1 MTLTMTISNWTHKGA
16 AVLLAS
22 VIAFGTL
29 LSFGATA
36 HGQAAGG
43 STPGEGQ
50 AGAQASAGTAAA
62 PDRARTSTEARQDWK
77 QWMKEHAIALDSIQ
91 PEAAPQARIPA
102 ERFADLDALKPL
114 LEDKRIVYLGES
126 SHGAAEYNSAK
137 TRLIQYLH
145 QELGFNVVAFETNL
159 GNAASA
165 YGHIRA
171 REPVATMKDSIFR
184 VWQAQETVPLFQYI
198 KDTQN
203 TKTPLALAGFDM
215 QPQGALFTGEWM
227 GDAKLAKQFREAEQE
242 LDEWEMT
249 EDPEGYRKAKPKLLK
264 VYQQVRALLP
274 KRAEELQRQYP
285 DNPHI
290 VKLMERALDN
300 RIQVV
305 EEYMEIS
312 IHSSAFLNGKS
323 MDYMSVIKSSEYRD
337 RMMAD
342 NLSWLATHVYPNE
355 KIIVWAHNGHI
366 AKAYSQEMN
375 SLPRVHMG
383 EWMQKTEFK
392 DQSYVIGL
400 YMGGGRNAHVAGG
413 ASDVLPPMPHSVEE
427 VMKGAGHPF
436 AFVDLRYAKRAPGNS
451 WMTQPNISYYDGVM
465 PVSSVPAQQF
475 DGILFID
482 QVSEPDYLK

>member
-1 MTLTMTISNWTHKGA
+1 MTITISNWTRKGA
-16 AVLLAS
+16 AVLLGS

-36 HGQAAGG
+36 HGQAAAE
-43 STPGEGQ
+43 TKQGEGK
-50 AGAQASAGTAAA
+50 AAAQASAGTADAV
-62 PDRARTSTEARQDWK
+62 PDRARTSTEARLEWK
-77 QWMKEHAIALDSIQ
+77 QWMKDNAIALDSIQ
-91 PEAAPQARIPA
+91 PEAAPQALIPA

-165 YGHIRA
+165 YGHIRT

-198 KDTQN
+198 KNTQN

-227 GDAKLAKQFREAEQE
+227 GDAKLAKQFQEAEQE

-249 EDPEGYRKAKPKLLK
+249 GDVEGYRKAKPKLLK

-312 IHSSAFLNGKS
+312 ISSTGVLNGES
-323 MDYMSVIKSSEYRD
+323 MDYMAIIQSSEYRD

-400 YMGGGRNAHVAGG
+400 YMGGGRNAHVTGG

-465 PVSSVPAQQF
+465 PVSSIPAEQF

>member
-1 MTLTMTISNWTHKGA
+1 MTMTISNWTHKGA

-50 AGAQASAGTAAA
+50 AGAQASAGTAEA

>member
-1 MTLTMTISNWTHKGA
+1 MTLNMTLSDWTRRGA

-22 VIAFGTL
+22 VMACGTL

-36 HGQAAGG
+36 HGEAAANDKPEVDKAAVQ
-43 STPGEGQ
+43 S
-50 AGAQASAGTAAA
+50 SAGTAAA
-62 PDRARTSTEARQDWK
+62 PDRARTSTEARQEWK
-77 QWMKEHAIALDSIQ
+77 QWMKDNAIALDSIQ
-91 PEAAPQARIPA
+91 PEAATHALIPA

-114 LEDKRIVYLGES
+114 LQDKRIVYLGES

-171 REPVATMKDSIFR
+171 REPVATMKDSIFGI
-184 VWQAQETVPLFQYI
+184 WHAQETVPLFQYI
-198 KDTQN
+198 KDTHN

-215 QPQGALFTGEWM
+215 QPQGPLFTDEWM
-227 GDAKLAKQFREAEQE
+227 GDAKLAKQFQDAEQE
-242 LDEWEMT
+242 LDEWELT
-249 EDPEGYRKAKPKLLK
+249 EDVEGYRKAKPKLLK
-264 VYQQVRALLP
+264 VYQQVRALVP

-300 RIQVV
+300 RIQVI

-312 IHSSAFLNGKS
+312 INSTAFLNGKS
-323 MDYMSVIKSSEYRD
+323 MDYMSIIQSSEYRD

-383 EWMQKTEFK
+383 ELMQKTEFK
-392 DQSYVIGL
+392 DQSYAIGL
-400 YMGGGRNAHVAGG
+400 FMGGGRNAHVTGG
-413 ASDVLPPMPHSVEE
+413 SSDVLPPMPHSVEE

-436 AFVDLRYAKRAPGNS
+436 SLVDMRYAKRVPGNS
-451 WMTQPNISYYDGVM
+451 WMTHPNISYYDGVM
-465 PVSSVPAQQF
+465 PVSSIPAEQF

>member
-1 MTLTMTISNWTHKGA
+1 MTLNMTLSDWTRRGA

-22 VIAFGTL
+22 VIACGTL

-36 HGQAAGG
+36 HGEAAANDKQGVG
-43 STPGEGQ
+43 K
-50 AGAQASAGTAAA
+50 AAAQSSAGTAAA
-62 PDRARTSTEARQDWK
+62 PDRARTSTEARQEWK
-77 QWMKEHAIALDSIQ
+77 QWMKDNAIGLDSIQ
-91 PEAAPQARIPA
+91 PEAATHALIPA
-102 ERFADLDALKPL
+102 ERFADLDGLKPL
-114 LEDKRIVYLGES
+114 LQDKRIVYLGES

-137 TRLIQYLH
+137 TRMIQYLH

-171 REPVATMKDSIFR
+171 REPVATMKDSIFGI
-184 VWQAQETVPLFQYI
+184 WQAQETVPLFQYI
-198 KDTQN
+198 KDTHN

-215 QPQGALFTGEWM
+215 QPQGPLFTDEWM
-227 GDAKLAKQFREAEQE
+227 GDAKLAKQFQDAEQE
-242 LDEWEMT
+242 LDEWELT
-249 EDPEGYRKAKPKLLK
+249 EDVEGYRKAKPKLLK

-312 IHSSAFLNGKS
+312 INSTAFLNGKS
-323 MDYMSVIKSSEYRD
+323 MDYMSIIQSSEYRD

-342 NLSWLATHVYPNE
+342 NRSWLATHVYPNE

-383 EWMQKTEFK
+383 ELMQKTEFK

-400 YMGGGRNAHVAGG
+400 YMGGGRNAHVTGG
-413 ASDVLPPMPHSVEE
+413 SSDVLPPMPHSIEE
-427 VMKGAGHPF
+427 VMKGAEHSF
-436 AFVDLRYAKRAPGNS
+436 SFVDMRYAKRVPGNS

-465 PVSSVPAQQF
+465 PVSSIPAEQF

-482 QVSEPDYLK
+482 